1 MLNSLKDELLER
13 VRKLHRQQ
21 VTWRRD
27 FHQHPE
33 LSSREFRTTARLT
46 AIVKKLGLKLIP
58 IKMKTGLL
66 AELAGNHPGPT
77 VAIRTDIDALPVTE
91 RSGLPFA
98 SKVNG
103 CMHACGHDVHMAI
116 VLGTAAVLSKMKKHI
131 HGRVRFIFQPDEE
144 MPPGGAR
151 PMIENGAV
159 DGVSAV
165 FGLHVDPM
173 LPAGMISTRDG
184 ISMAMVTDFDLV
196 IHGKGGHAASPHS
209 GVDAI
214 VTAAEVIES
223 IQKIVS
229 REISPTSPIVIH
241 FGRIEGGTGRNIV
254 ADRVT
259 LDGTARA
266 LSDTAGRLVPKLI
279 KRTVSGVCRARG
291 ARAEVNIGPGYPP
304 LRNDPAVNRIF
315 ENNYRL
321 LYGRG
326 KIRTTKQVLGAE
338 DFACYLEKVPGAMF
352 FLGIRNRKIKADK
365 AWHSSDFIADER
377 AIEYGT
383 ALLASSALDYLAG
396 DQR

>member
-1 MLNSLKDELLER
+1 MNSLREELLKQ
-13 VRKLHRQQ
+13 VRKMHRQQ

-27 FHQHPE
+27 FHRHPE
-33 LSSREFRTTARLT
+33 LSNQEFRTTAKLT
-46 AIVKKLGLKLIP
+46 AIVRKLGLKVIP

-66 AELAGNHPGPT
+66 AELAGKHPGPT

-91 RSGLPFA
+91 LSGLPFA
-98 SKVNG
+98 SEVDG
-103 CMHACGHDVHMAI
+103 CMHACGHDVHMAT
-116 VLGTAAVLSKMKKHI
+116 VLATAAALSKMKEHI
-131 HGRVRFIFQPDEE
+131 HGKVRFIFQPDEE

-151 PMIENGAV
+151 PMIENGAI

-173 LPAGMISTRDG
+173 LPTGMISTRDG

-196 IHGKGGHAASPHS
+196 IHGKGGHAASPHC

-223 IQKIVS
+223 IQKVTS
-229 REISPTSPIVIH
+229 REISPTSPVVIH
-241 FGRIEGGTGRNIV
+241 FGMIEGGVGRNII

-259 LDGTARA
+259 LAGTARA

-279 KRTVSGVCRARG
+279 KRTADGVCRARG
-291 ARAEVNIGPGYPP
+291 AKAEINIGAGYPP
-304 LRNDPAVNRIF
+304 LRNDPAINRVF
-315 ENNYRL
+315 EKNYRL

-326 KIRTTKQVLGAE
+326 KIKTTKPVLGAE
-338 DFACYLEKVPGAMF
+338 DFACYVENIPGAMF

-365 AWHSSDFIADER
+365 IWHSPDFIADER
-377 AIEYGT
+377 AMEYGT
-383 ALLASSALDYLAG
+383 ALLVSSALNYLAG
-396 DQR
+396 D